1 MYAGIAVTAS
11 MKTKTRLPPKR
22 SAAMPAGSRQIAP
35 FRTATAVSQAS
46 CTSVRPNSSRIG
58 MPRTPNMS
66 QTANMRVKP
75 EGGPDEDRGA
85 ALLEGVVHRRQQN
98 SP

>member
-11 MKTKTRLPPKR
+11 MKTNTRLPPKR

-66 QTANMRVKP
+66 HTANMRVKP
-75 EGGPDEDRGA
+75 RVDQTRT
-85 ALLEGVVHRRQQN
+85 GVRPFSKVSVVTEQD
-98 SP
+98 